1 MSAMMSHNLPPIR
14 RIRRACLIEKNGT
27 GITRHAIER
36 AGTGIVREVRA

>member
-1 MSAMMSHNLPPIR
+1 MSNTTTYCLPPVR